1 MKYHAVRT
9 QLDGYTFDSKAEA
22 KRYAELRLLERAGQ
36 ISKLTVHPRYPLEV
50 NEVRICVYV
59 GDFSYTELH
68 RENGG
73 GFYEIRSVI
82 EDVKGVKTPAYRLKK
97 KLFEAIHPGWT
108 ITEVKV
114 K

>member
-9 QLDGYTFDSKAEA
+9 TLDGYTFDSKAEA
-22 KRYAELRLLERAGQ
+22 KRYGELRLLEKAGL
-36 ISKLTVHPRYPLEV
+36 IRDLTVHPRYPLEV

-59 GDFSYTELH
+59 GDFSYIEHVKGQYYT
-68 RENGG
+68 RD
-73 GFYEIRSVI
+73 RSVI
-82 EDVKGVKTPAYRLKK
+82 EDVKGVKTPAYRIKK

>member
-1 MKYHAVRT
+1 LKYHAIRT

-22 KRYAELRLLERAGQ
+22 KRYAELRLLERAGE
-36 ISKLTVHPRYPLEV
+36 IRNLTVHPRYPLEV

-59 GDFSYTELH
+59 GDFSYNLRIYDPRVGTAWWKAM
-68 RENGG
+68 
-73 GFYEIRSVI
+73 V